1 MFTVCNG
8 RSRRHFTKEK
18 KFSDTVKRE
27 FLRRLRSSSRYTTFM
42 FHLQGRN
49 CKYLNSVSVSRG
61 TCILII
67 IRLYVIFVIL
77 IKKHFL
83 KKINDQFLI
92 LITGL
97 IRNYYKGK
105 CCQFLSRA
113 LPIRKLYFNRDIL
126 MLINVRIYYN
136 RFLRKHCLCSIL
148 QGVLSSQRHNDKPW
162 P

>member
-1 MFTVCNG
+1 
-8 RSRRHFTKEK
+8 
-18 KFSDTVKRE
+18 
-27 FLRRLRSSSRYTTFM
+27 M

-92 LITGL
+92 LITGP

-105 CCQFLSRA
+105 CCQFSSRA
-113 LPIRKLYFNRDIL
+113 SSIRKLYFNRNIR

-136 RFLRKHCLCSIL
+136 HFLRKRCSCSIL
-148 QGVLSSQRHNDKPW
+148 QGVLSSQFSRYNDKPW